1 MTIILR
7 LMFKS
12 KRNTPAPTPCSA
24 KVQLKLTANNAHVL
38 ANNMA
43 LQYNHMSG
51 SKTEFPAK
59 AW

>member
-1 MTIILR
+1 MPIILR
-7 LMFKS
+7 LMPKS
-12 KRNTPAPTPCSA
+12 KRNTAPCSA
-24 KVQLKLTANNAHVL
+24 KVLLKLTFNNAHVL

>member
-1 MTIILR
+1 MPIILR
-7 LMFKS
+7 LMPKS
-12 KRNTPAPTPCSA
+12 KRNTAPCSA
-24 KVQLKLTANNAHVL
+24 KVLLKLTVNNAHVL